1 MTTRVEVP
9 LPDSDWLAYEFE
21 KNRPRLR
28 AVAFRMLGSAGDADD
43 IVQEAWLRL
52 HRSDFDTIDNLGGW
66 LTTVVSRIALDQLRA
81 RQRDREVPTGTQPP
95 QIAAGR
101 DRSDPEE
108 DALLADSVGAA
119 MMMILDALQPAE
131 RLAFVLHDTFG
142 VPFNVIGEILGRT
155 SNAAKQLAS
164 RARRKVRGSDPEDL
178 EPEIQREVVD
188 AFLDAARNGN
198 FNALIAILDPDV
210 VLQADPVAVGMGSA
224 EETRGATDVAAIFSG
239 RAQGAETVFVD
250 GSAGAAWIIADKTRV
265 VWEFTIVAGRVV
277 HIEMLADPTH
287 LDELNLTRAIAN

>member
-52 HRSDFDTIDNLGGW
+52 HRSDFDIIDNLGGW

-178 EPEIQREVVD
+178 
-188 AFLDAARNGN
+188 
-198 FNALIAILDPDV
+198 
-210 VLQADPVAVGMGSA
+210 
-224 EETRGATDVAAIFSG
+224 
-239 RAQGAETVFVD
+239 
-250 GSAGAAWIIADKTRV
+250 
-265 VWEFTIVAGRVV
+265 
-277 HIEMLADPTH
+277 
-287 LDELNLTRAIAN
+287 